1 MSTGRALQIGELF
14 HFCNE
19 AAAAG
24 VIGSATSVDHKG
36 IRMFRAGIAGATG
49 YTGIELVQ
57 LIHRHPQMTV
67 GWLTS
72 ESNAGQPI
80 SAVHPVPWDYP
91 LIHLAEALPRTGDV
105 DVVFLCL
112 PHTASI
118 EPVRAFQATGVR
130 VVDLSADFRLQSA
143 AAYEKWY
150 RVQHSAP
157 DLIPQFVYGLCEVNR
172 AQLHG
177 AELIANPGCYPTS
190 VNLGLY
196 PLARAG
202 WLNRKVIIDSKSGVS
217 GAGRQAKLLYHFVE
231 ANENLTPYNIG
242 YRHRHIS
249 EVEQV
254 LDTADP
260 RGEAHRYY
268 FTPHL
273 LPVNRGILSTMYV
286 SVPEGVSA
294 DDVRKLYAETY
305 AGEPFIHLL
314 PPDQIA
320 TLRHVTYTNRCAISI
335 TPANPEEPDGPD
347 YIVVATID
355 NLIKGASGQAIQA
368 FNIAAGLDET
378 LGLI

>member
-1 MSTGRALQIGELF
+1 MYR
-14 HFCNE
+14 
-19 AAAAG
+19 
-24 VIGSATSVDHKG
+24 V
-36 IRMFRAGIAGATG
+36 GIAGATG
-49 YTGIELVQ
+49 YTGIELIQ
-57 LIHRHPQMTV
+57 IIHRHPELTI

-72 ESNAGQPI
+72 ESSAGQPI

-91 LIHLAEALPRTGDV
+91 LISLADALRRTQDV

-130 VVDLSADFRLQSA
+130 VVDLSADFRLRSA
-143 AAYEKWY
+143 DAYRKWY
-150 RVQHSAP
+150 GVEHTAP

-172 AQLHG
+172 EHLRG
-177 AELIANPGCYPTS
+177 ATLIANPGCYPTS

-202 WLNRKVIIDSKSGVS
+202 WLSERVIVDSKSGVS

-231 ANENLTPYNIG
+231 ANENLTPYNVG

-249 EVEQV
+249 EIEQV
-254 LDTADP
+254 LDAADAH
-260 RGEAHRYY
+260 GAAHRYT

-286 SVPEGVSA
+286 SVPAGVSTE
-294 DDVRKLYAETY
+294 DVRRVYREAY
-305 AGEPFIHLL
+305 AGEPFMHLL
-314 PPDQIA
+314 PPDQLA
-320 TLRHVTYTNRCAISI
+320 TLHHVTYTNRCAISI
-335 TPANPEEPDGPD
+335 TPANPGEADGPD
-347 YIVVATID
+347 YVIVATID
-355 NLIKGASGQAIQA
+355 NLIKGASGQAVQA

-378 LGLI
+378 AGLI

>member
-1 MSTGRALQIGELF
+1 MYR
-14 HFCNE
+14 
-19 AAAAG
+19 
-24 VIGSATSVDHKG
+24 V
-36 IRMFRAGIAGATG
+36 GIAGATG
-49 YTGIELVQ
+49 YTGIELIQ
-57 LIHRHPQMTV
+57 IIHRHPELTI

-72 ESNAGQPI
+72 ESSAGQPI

-91 LIHLAEALPRTGDV
+91 LISLADALRRTQDV

-130 VVDLSADFRLQSA
+130 VVDLSADFRLRSA
-143 AAYEKWY
+143 DAYRKWY
-150 RVQHSAP
+150 GVEHTAP

-172 AQLHG
+172 AQLRG
-177 AELIANPGCYPTS
+177 ATLIANPGCYPTS

-202 WLNRKVIIDSKSGVS
+202 WLSERVIVDSKSGVS

-231 ANENLTPYNIG
+231 ANENLTPYNVG

-249 EVEQV
+249 EIEQV
-254 LDTADP
+254 LDAADAH
-260 RGEAHRYY
+260 GAAHRYT

-286 SVPEGVSA
+286 SVPAGVSTE
-294 DDVRKLYAETY
+294 DVRRVYREAY
-305 AGEPFIHLL
+305 AGEPFMHLL
-314 PPDQIA
+314 PPDQLA
-320 TLRHVTYTNRCAISI
+320 TLHHVTYTNRCAISI
-335 TPANPEEPDGPD
+335 TPANPGEADGPD
-347 YIVVATID
+347 YVIVATID
-355 NLIKGASGQAIQA
+355 NLIKGASGQAVQA

-378 LGLI
+378 AGLI